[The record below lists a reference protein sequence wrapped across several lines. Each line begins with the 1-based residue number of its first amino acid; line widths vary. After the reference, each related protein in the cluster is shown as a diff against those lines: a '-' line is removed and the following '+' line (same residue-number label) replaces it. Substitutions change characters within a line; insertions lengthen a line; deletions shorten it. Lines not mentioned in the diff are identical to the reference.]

1 MKASDLINQRSETLE
16 PLHSVARELADL
28 DNRGKAHLI
37 EYTKLDVIAA
47 AMVFT
52 HIMANKKAHQYV
64 QALNVKDVDTVTKEM
79 EDYGK
84 RIRQLVLDMT
94 AVDLGK
100 GE

>member
-1 MKASDLINQRSETLE
+1 MEPKYQINKSEILE
-16 PLHSVARELADL
+16 PLHRLANELAEV
-28 DNRGKAHLI
+28 DNKGKAHLI

-64 QALNVKDVDTVTKEM
+64 QLSGVKDLDTVTLEM

-94 AVDLGK
+94 SVDLGK

>member
-1 MKASDLINQRSETLE
+1 MKASDLINQRSEILE

-28 DNRGKAHLI
+28 DSRGKAHLI